1 MNPRQFAKIP
11 VTVLFLS
18 LTTGCAVDSGMLSVE
33 QPSIAHA
40 HFGHALTAWFDTPDE
55 VGLFVAA
62 EMAADQA
69 AKQTVVLDETVSGGI
84 LNKNID
90 KKAGEIAEL
99 LSSEDAT
106 VYSLEKSLKDAS
118 KHMQFAS
125 ESPDASQNM
134 IAGANEFEA
143 NTDAILQ
150 RVETFKYLASAV
162 DSSQGI
168 ETVEQIT
175 QQMRVLAVQIL
186 EGVDEDNNG
195 YIGQSP
201 IEYGLKQLRRD
212 MAQVAAREDPPYQ
225 PVAKRYLFGLVRLPD
240 GNWEF
245 KDPDSS
251 GSYGRYSY

>member
-1 MNPRQFAKIP
+1 MNLRLISKFSP
-11 VTVLFLS
+11 TLLFLS
-18 LTTGCAVDSGMLSVE
+18 LTTGCAVDSGLLSVE

-62 EMAADQA
+62 ERAANQA
-69 AKQTVVLDETVSGGI
+69 AKQTVVLHETVSGGI

-90 KKAGEIAEL
+90 KKAAEIAEL
-99 LSSEDAT
+99 LSSEDET
-106 VYSLEKSLKDAS
+106 IYTLEKSLKDAS

-125 ESPDASQNM
+125 QSPDASQNM
-134 IAGANEFEA
+134 IGGAIEFEA

-150 RVETFKYLASAV
+150 RVETFKYLVSAV
-162 DSSQGI
+162 DSSQDI

-186 EGVDEDNNG
+186 EGVDEDNDG
-195 YIGQSP
+195 YIGNSP

-212 MAQVAAREDPPYQ
+212 MAEVAAREDSNFPDPFARVQ
-225 PVAKRYLFGLVRLPD
+225 MVAIVRPSL
-240 GNWEF
+240 
-245 KDPDSS
+245 KSA
-251 GSYGRYSY
+251 RKK